1 MLKRNLTF
9 FLGYAFLALLFL
21 QADKT
26 ASVNLSWRSFDFSMS
41 MFVFLVC
48 IMGVLVFIMLI
59 NFILHKIIKKQIN
72 ESEYMVKN
80 KNGSLEE
87 ETIVLNRKEVN
98 ESMLLLLDSMISIT
112 EGDLQKAKTYLAD
125 LQKIIG
131 DDAIIDILRMKI
143 YKGEKDFDKMEKL
156 SAKLENNPNLRLVSF
171 KADIEAKMQKKQFE
185 EALKTANKAFEI
197 RQDLYWVIESAFKLR
212 VKAGDWDGA
221 LQVLN
226 SGFKKD
232 IIKKDKYDKFKSV
245 VLYEIAKDL
254 KEKDDMVNFFKFCS
268 QAIECAPDFVPAA
281 LLMAQYYIE
290 NDNQI
295 RKASKI
301 LSKIWRIN
309 PTTEIAESYLS
320 LWPED
325 SIIEK
330 VQRMESLAL
339 LNGKDPS
346 INNLILADL
355 YCQAKLWVK
364 AKSEFEIFL
373 IDNPATKKLA
383 KTIAFYEKNANNNNL
398 AAANWKK
405 KTTNC
410 MSDSIWVCSN
420 CGHAS
425 SKWHPYCKKCDEVG
439 SFNWHLFA
447 KKDK

>member
-1 MLKRNLTF
+1 M
-9 FLGYAFLALLFL
+9 
-21 QADKT
+21 
-26 ASVNLSWRSFDFSMS
+26 
-41 MFVFLVC
+41 
-48 IMGVLVFIMLI
+48 
-59 NFILHKIIKKQIN
+59 KKQ
-72 ESEYMVKN
+72 
-80 KNGSLEE
+80 
-87 ETIVLNRKEVN
+87 
-98 ESMLLLLDSMISIT
+98 
-112 EGDLQKAKTYLAD
+112 
-125 LQKIIG
+125 
-131 DDAIIDILRMKI
+131 
-143 YKGEKDFDKMEKL
+143 
-156 SAKLENNPNLRLVSF
+156 
-171 KADIEAKMQKKQFE
+171 
-185 EALKTANKAFEI
+185 
-197 RQDLYWVIESAFKLR
+197 
-212 VKAGDWDGA
+212 
-221 LQVLN
+221 
-226 SGFKKD
+226 
-232 IIKKDKYDKFKSV
+232 
-245 VLYEIAKDL
+245 
-254 KEKDDMVNFFKFCS
+254 
-268 QAIECAPDFVPAA
+268 
-281 LLMAQYYIE
+281 